1 MELAH
6 NSTADNPSDAGVNL
20 YAHLT
25 KQHTP
30 DPVPPTAPAPPPPT
44 PSHQTSD
51 PSPPAPSAFDDR
63 SALAALVQQHGPLIR
78 ARIRRK
84 LSPGMRRLF
93 DSQDVLSTLF
103 RRVDLLASKGE
114 LRASS
119 EAQLIALLVRIADN
133 AVVDRARVINKLNRV
148 EGDDRAWSS
157 SLSSRIADSPDD
169 DASSEVLA
177 AAFEALE
184 DTEDRTILGMWL
196 NDTPLD
202 AIAQILDRPA
212 STVRWKWGKIRS
224 RLQQTLV
231 NT

>member
-1 MELAH
+1 MQE
-6 NSTADNPSDAGVNL
+6 NPAQQLSESA
-20 YAHLT
+20 
-25 KQHTP
+25 
-30 DPVPPTAPAPPPPT
+30 APP
-44 PSHQTSD
+44 S
-51 PSPPAPSAFDDR
+51 SAAISFDDR

-133 AVVDRARVINKLNRV
+133 AVVDRARIINKLNRV
-148 EGDDRAWSS
+148 EGDDHAWST
-157 SLSSRIADSPDD
+157 SLRSRIAHCPDD
-169 DASSEVLA
+169 DASSDVLA
-177 AAFEALE
+177 SAFEALQ
-184 DTEDRTILGMWL
+184 DNEDRTILGMWL

-212 STVRWKWGKIRS
+212 STVRWRWGKIRS
-224 RLQQTLV
+224 TLHQTLV
-231 NT
+231 NS